1 MGDEICNTWLFR
13 GQGFFVCLCPVL
25 MLWMTIIRT
34 HLLLSQEN
42 SYSGT
47 IFFGSLWN
55 ILCNI
60 IREVTASLRLL
71 ILPLNTHWP
80 WGHLWINVSL
90 VDFLLMRLIIITFTI
105 MHLSWSTVS
114 LNEIWSWTKT
124 CLSLPQQ
131 KLVRNL
137 FHLLPGLQQKEG
149 RWWRLY
155 YLHAPPD
162 LLMTNGCMKEL

>member
-1 MGDEICNTWLFR
+1 MPQRGCSLVGDEICNTWLFR
-13 GQGFFVCLCPVL
+13 GQGILVCLCPVL
-25 MLWMTIIRT
+25 MLVIQCGARIRT
-34 HLLLSQEN
+34 HLLLSLEN

-71 ILPLNTHWP
+71 IIPLNTHWP
-80 WGHLWINVSL
+80 WGHLWINISL

-105 MHLSWSTVS
+105 MPLSWSTVS

-124 CLSLPQQ
+124 CLLLPQQ

-137 FHLLPGLQQKEG
+137 FHLLPGL
-149 RWWRLY
+149 
-155 YLHAPPD
+155 
-162 LLMTNGCMKEL
+162 